1 MEENPFKFK
10 VSQRIY
16 LVLKRLVGL
25 FGATLGIILFSPL
38 LIFAAIMTKCTS
50 KGPVLF
56 KQKRIGQNEKLF
68 TLYKFRSM
76 RVDAPEIATSDLSE
90 ESQAKLVTKWGHFMR
105 KTSID
110 ELPQLFNIFLGNMAF
125 IGPRPG
131 QDKEHETE
139 LYEARHSSNPSAYLV
154 KPGLSGMAQLYM
166 HRDHDPIKKAKWDSE
181 YVRKVSLWTDIKLF
195 VLSFLV
201 LFGYDA
207 GR

>member
-1 MEENPFKFK
+1 
-10 VSQRIY
+10 
-16 LVLKRLVGL
+16 
-25 FGATLGIILFSPL
+25 
-38 LIFAAIMTKCTS
+38 
-50 KGPVLF
+50 
-56 KQKRIGQNEKLF
+56 
-68 TLYKFRSM
+68 
-76 RVDAPEIATSDLSE
+76 
-90 ESQAKLVTKWGHFMR
+90 MR

-131 QDKEHETE
+131 QDKEHEAE
-139 LYEARHSSNPSAYLV
+139 LYEARHGSNPSAYLV